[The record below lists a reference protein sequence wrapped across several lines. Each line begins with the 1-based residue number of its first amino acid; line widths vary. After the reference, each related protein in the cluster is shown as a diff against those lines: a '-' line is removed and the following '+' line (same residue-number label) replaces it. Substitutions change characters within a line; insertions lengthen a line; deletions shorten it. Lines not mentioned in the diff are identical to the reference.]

1 MLLTQVLII
10 VHEESMFEELFLFGS
25 IAFVFF
31 MFGVLYGDK
40 KTGEHIKDAFTDLNG
55 LSYGEYFD
63 ILENYNER
71 QKVIKIIFKEKKRVN
86 ETEDEFDE
94 RIEKRVKDLYDD
106 KISYKYIK
114 E

>member
-1 MLLTQVLII
+1 
-10 VHEESMFEELFLFGS
+10 
-25 IAFVFF
+25 
-31 MFGVLYGDK
+31 
-40 KTGEHIKDAFTDLNG
+40 LNG

>member
-1 MLLTQVLII
+1 
-10 VHEESMFEELFLFGS
+10 
-25 IAFVFF
+25 
-31 MFGVLYGDK
+31 
-40 KTGEHIKDAFTDLNG
+40 

-106 KISYKYIK
+106 KISYKNFK

>member
-1 MLLTQVLII
+1 
-10 VHEESMFEELFLFGS
+10 
-25 IAFVFF
+25 
-31 MFGVLYGDK
+31 
-40 KTGEHIKDAFTDLNG
+40 LNG

-106 KISYKYIK
+106 KISYKNFK

>member
-1 MLLTQVLII
+1 
-10 VHEESMFEELFLFGS
+10 
-25 IAFVFF
+25 
-31 MFGVLYGDK
+31 
-40 KTGEHIKDAFTDLNG
+40 LNG

-94 RIEKRVKDLYDD
+94 RIEKSVKDLYDD
-106 KISYKYIK
+106 KISYKNFK

>member
-1 MLLTQVLII
+1 M
-10 VHEESMFEELFLFGS
+10 
-25 IAFVFF
+25 
-31 MFGVLYGDK
+31 
-40 KTGEHIKDAFTDLNG
+40 NG

>member
-1 MLLTQVLII
+1 M
-10 VHEESMFEELFLFGS
+10 
-25 IAFVFF
+25 
-31 MFGVLYGDK
+31 
-40 KTGEHIKDAFTDLNG
+40 NG

-106 KISYKYIK
+106 KISYKNFK

>member
-1 MLLTQVLII
+1 M
-10 VHEESMFEELFLFGS
+10 
-25 IAFVFF
+25 
-31 MFGVLYGDK
+31 
-40 KTGEHIKDAFTDLNG
+40 NG

-63 ILENYNER
+63 VLRNYNER

-106 KISYKYIK
+106 KISYKNFK